1 MNCHGY
7 FTRCCHIVIPLSL
20 TVVEGGAEFEKL
32 TRLHAVK
39 LIPTMNCWVEEASL
53 AVGEVVGYD
62 SFKSAS
68 RMNGAIVIFLDNV
81 SNNLVERGVVIHDT
95 FMSILPL
102 VSPPKKVTIS
112 NAPPFIKNET
122 LTKELPLQSPP
133 KLQAALPLLR
143 RTPLSR
149 RW

>member
-1 MNCHGY
+1 M
-7 FTRCCHIVIPLSL
+7 
-20 TVVEGGAEFEKL
+20 
-32 TRLHAVK
+32 
-39 LIPTMNCWVEEASL
+39 EEASL

-95 FMSILPL
+95 FMSILLL

-122 LTKELPLQSPP
+122 LTKELPLQSP
-133 KLQAALPLLR
+133 
-143 RTPLSR
+143 LSR